1 MKKKI
6 ALSVAGSDPSG
17 GAGVQADLK
26 AFASLELHGMTVV
39 TCITAQNTQ
48 QVKKIYKLPINI
60 IDRQFD
66 VLLKDFEI
74 DAVKVGMLYNKEIVK
89 CIAKKIKK
97 HNLKSVVD
105 PVMVATSGDVLTA
118 GNFVTSLK
126 KELLPYTYMITPNIH
141 EAQVLSEKKIKTIGD
156 VKEACRIIF
165 ELGPQCVLI
174 TGGHLNSSSA
184 KDVFFNGKD
193 YAIFS
198 LPKILDKKVHGSG
211 CTFSS
216 LIAGLLALG
225 ENPNDAVE
233 RAKNM
238 LWNMINFGYA
248 LGKGI
253 DVLNNSFNVANDVPY
268 LFPTDDHFNTW
279 LKLKKSIDV
288 LVPIIPLEY
297 IPEVGMNV
305 GYAQANAKT
314 QKDICAIDGRI
325 VKTQDGAMRCGK
337 LCFLSSKHIA
347 SIILAAMTFNP
358 SIRCAL
364 NIKYSKD
371 NLKDCEQ
378 AGFSVG
384 LFDRKNEPS
393 TFSSTMDW
401 GTKDVIT
408 RLNQIPDI
416 IYDIGAVGK
425 EPMIRLLGRNPEDV
439 VYKIRALSKVNKS

>member
-1 MKKKI
+1 
-6 ALSVAGSDPSG
+6 
-17 GAGVQADLK
+17 
-26 AFASLELHGMTVV
+26 
-39 TCITAQNTQ
+39 
-48 QVKKIYKLPINI
+48 
-60 IDRQFD
+60 
-66 VLLKDFEI
+66 
-74 DAVKVGMLYNKEIVK
+74 
-89 CIAKKIKK
+89 
-97 HNLKSVVD
+97 
-105 PVMVATSGDVLTA
+105 
-118 GNFVTSLK
+118 
-126 KELLPYTYMITPNIH
+126 
-141 EAQVLSEKKIKTIGD
+141 
-156 VKEACRIIF
+156 
-165 ELGPQCVLI
+165 
-174 TGGHLNSSSA
+174 
-184 KDVFFNGKD
+184 
-193 YAIFS
+193 
-198 LPKILDKKVHGSG
+198 
-211 CTFSS
+211 
-216 LIAGLLALG
+216 
-225 ENPNDAVE
+225 
-233 RAKNM
+233 M

-253 DVLNNSFNVANDVPY
+253 DVLNNSFNVTNDVPY